1 MQNRILSFSLLCSF
15 ILLTSL
21 VGLAQGGER
30 KIRLKNL
37 PPAVQ
42 KTVQEQS
49 QGAKIRGLS
58 KEVEKG
64 KTIYE
69 LELLVAGRSKDML
82 IDADGNV
89 MEIEEEIA
97 LAAVPGAVKTELE
110 KQMGKGRLHKL
121 ESLTKNGTLECY
133 EVVIKTGSKTR
144 EIKVSPE
151 GQLIK

>member
-15 ILLTSL
+15 ILLTSF
-21 VGLAQGGER
+21 VALAQGGEK
-30 KIRLKNL
+30 KINLKNL

-69 LELLVAGRSKDML
+69 LELLVGGHAKDML
-82 IDADGNV
+82 IAADGNV
-89 MEIEEEIA
+89 MEIEEEVA
-97 LAAVPGAVKTELE
+97 LAAVPVAAKTAIE
-110 KQMGKGRLHKL
+110 KQVGKGKLHKL
-121 ESLTKNGTLECY
+121 ESVTKNGTLEFY
-133 EVVIKTGSKTR
+133 EAVIKTGGKTR
-144 EIKVSPE
+144 EIKVGPE
-151 GQLIK
+151 GNLIK